1 MKRVT
6 FPAMLLVLALL
17 LTACAAGQKSFQRGS
32 VEGQTYTS
40 DFLGLTCTAP
50 ETYSYLSDEEIAA
63 LNDIALDSMT
73 DEALVAEMRQ
83 RLEAGS
89 QVQDMYLMT
98 EDGRQWIS
106 ITVDKVTVQTYADQA
121 SLMMALASGECDAY
135 YNYAS
140 PIEATLIDSF
150 TGMDGLDMGESPF
163 AGSYQMLFGCSR
175 TPGDDVNFRQAI
187 AYAIDYPTA
196 ATAINGEYGKPAN
209 RGVLGPSFKG
219 FDDSIA
225 MLEYNAETAKSMLDA
240 AGYVDADGDGWRELP
255 DGGKMDLSVIP
266 QYSRS
271 MEVRSRLGEII
282 CKSLQNVGVN
292 CHIDEE
298 AIANSEIWEDKVTKE
313 EYDISITFTT
323 SGMLYS
329 TPFRYMLAE
338 LRDGDSG
345 WHWGSCHDPRLKEY
359 YYAMT
364 EAINDEQYIEN
375 SRNLQHLADE
385 EMFGL
390 TFAWQTGFFPY
401 RTDKIEGWDN
411 WQSWGVINARTWFD
425 LTAK

>member
-1 MKRVT
+1 
-6 FPAMLLVLALL
+6 
-17 LTACAAGQKSFQRGS
+17 
-32 VEGQTYTS
+32 
-40 DFLGLTCTAP
+40 
-50 ETYSYLSDEEIAA
+50 
-63 LNDIALDSMT
+63 
-73 DEALVAEMRQ
+73 
-83 RLEAGS
+83 
-89 QVQDMYLMT
+89 
-98 EDGRQWIS
+98 
-106 ITVDKVTVQTYADQA
+106 
-121 SLMMALASGECDAY
+121 
-135 YNYAS
+135 
-140 PIEATLIDSF
+140 
-150 TGMDGLDMGESPF
+150 
-163 AGSYQMLFGCSR
+163 MLFGCSR

-271 MEVRSRLGEII
+271 MEVRSRLGEIV

-323 SGMLYS
+323 SACS
-329 TPFRYMLAE
+329 IPRRSATCSP
-338 LRDGDSG
+338 
-345 WHWGSCHDPRLKEY
+345 SC
-359 YYAMT
+359 AT
-364 EAINDEQYIEN
+364 AIP
-375 SRNLQHLADE
+375 A
-385 EMFGL
+385 G
-390 TFAWQTGFFPY
+390 TGALP
-401 RTDKIEGWDN
+401 
-411 WQSWGVINARTWFD
+411 
-425 LTAK
+425 